1 MNKMKIRI
9 AKCELK
15 SLNDILLEDFG
26 SRDLVNEDLRKEA
39 VGNLVGKVFPIT
51 VISAVV

>member
-1 MNKMKIRI
+1 MTSCWKILGVEI
-9 AKCELK
+9 
-15 SLNDILLEDFG
+15 
-26 SRDLVNEDLRKEA
+26 EDLRKEA